1 MAIRIVER
9 FKDNL
14 WYPIVV
20 KTENGNKI
28 VEMLGKEANDWN
40 DMLDKL
46 NEKTILHIICSDDSP
61 FGDASFACHAFVWW
75 RNIGCKAVIYT

>member
-1 MAIRIVER
+1 VTER

-40 DMLDKL
+40 DRLAMLNPNKR
-46 NEKTILHIICSDDSP
+46 IYP
-61 FGDASFACHAFVWW
+61 
-75 RNIGCKAVIYT
+75 IGCI

>member
-20 KTENGNKI
+20 KTEKGTEI

-46 NEKTILHIICSDDSP
+46 NPNKRIYP
-61 FGDASFACHAFVWW
+61 
-75 RNIGCKAVIYT
+75 IGCI

>member
-46 NEKTILHIICSDDSP
+46 NPNKRIYP
-61 FGDASFACHAFVWW
+61 
-75 RNIGCKAVIYT
+75 IGCI

>member
-1 MAIRIVER
+1 MAIRVTER

-28 VEMLGKEANDWN
+28 VEMLGLRAEV
-40 DMLDKL
+40 
-46 NEKTILHIICSDDSP
+46 EKSIQTYL
-61 FGDASFACHAFVWW
+61 
-75 RNIGCKAVIYT
+75 

>member
-20 KTENGNKI
+20 KTEKGTEI

-40 DMLDKL
+40 DMLAKL
-46 NEKTILHIICSDDSP
+46 NPNKRIYP
-61 FGDASFACHAFVWW
+61 
-75 RNIGCKAVIYT
+75 IGCI

>member
-1 MAIRIVER
+1 MAIRVTER

-40 DMLDKL
+40 DRLAMLNPNKR
-46 NEKTILHIICSDDSP
+46 IYP
-61 FGDASFACHAFVWW
+61 
-75 RNIGCKAVIYT
+75 IGCI